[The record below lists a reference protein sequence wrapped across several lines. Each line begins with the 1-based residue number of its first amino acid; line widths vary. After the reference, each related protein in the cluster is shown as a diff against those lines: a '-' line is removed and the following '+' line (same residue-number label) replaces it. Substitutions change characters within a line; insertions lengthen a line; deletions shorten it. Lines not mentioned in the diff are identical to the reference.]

1 MNIIQTSSKLYRSL
15 SDLRKINLLPVFLL
29 IVIILIP
36 IIKLRAQ
43 DYPTGTLLPNYKE
56 RSVSR
61 DSLLL
66 SQNMA
71 AEDNESIDPNEYIVG
86 PGDKIFISINGL
98 EEIPL
103 NVRINHDGILYVPK
117 VGGIDLKNKTL
128 TEAKAKIIDAINKY
142 YKNVDVF
149 ISLINIRKIKVS
161 LVGDVVKPASFLLKG
176 NARLMDLIGS
186 SYGLNKTADYRNIK
200 IISKDNSEKK
210 YDLLSFIR
218 LGDKKDNPLLTDGD
232 IVLVDKVDET
242 ISIEGEVKFPGIY
255 EYVDGETI
263 ADFIKLSGGL
273 LNNAR
278 TDTIEVVSF
287 QPDGKSEVSKYYSY
301 DAIVTNQT
309 LLKNKDKI
317 LVRAIPD
324 YYNEKF
330 VKIKGYVKY
339 PGYYKIVENKTTLVD
354 VIKEAGGFR
363 KEASLADASL
373 TRTEGTKIDDP
384 EYDRLKTLPR
394 ADMTDDEYNYLKAKS
409 RQRVGRVVVDFVE
422 LFKKDDLKEN
432 VYLRK
437 GDSISVPEARNYVIL
452 LGQVV
457 NPGNVIYDPKL
468 TVDDYIK
475 LAGGFGWRAETGDVR
490 VIKANTGEWVDAD
503 DVDSLETG
511 DTILVPESPP
521 GPKFWD
527 VFTTSLTI
535 LGQVASI
542 IAATVAVIIATRK

>member
-1 MNIIQTSSKLYRSL
+1 MNIFQKSLKLHFIYKSLDKITLFPVILFFFLSSSLIKSQIQNYS
-15 SDLRKINLLPVFLL
+15 
-29 IVIILIP
+29 
-36 IIKLRAQ
+36 
-43 DYPTGTLLPNYKE
+43 GETLLPNYQE
-56 RSVSR
+56 RAMSK

-66 SQNMA
+66 SQNMSS
-71 AEDNESIDPNEYIVG
+71 EDNESINPDEYIVG

-128 TEAKAKIIDAINKY
+128 TEAKAKILDAINKY

-149 ISLINIRKIKVS
+149 ISLTNIRKIKVS
-161 LVGDVVKPASFLLKG
+161 LVGDVVKPASFILKG
-176 NARLMDLIGS
+176 NARLMDLISS
-186 SYGLNKTADYRNIK
+186 SYGLNKTADYRNIQ
-200 IISKDNSEKK
+200 IIHKDNSLKK

-218 LGDKKDNPLLTDGD
+218 LGEKYDDPLLTDGD
-232 IVLVDKVDET
+232 IVLVDKVDKT
-242 ISIEGEVKFPGIY
+242 ISIAGEVKFPGVY
-255 EYVDGETI
+255 EYVEGETI
-263 ADFIKLSGGL
+263 AGFIKLSGGL
-273 LNNAR
+273 LNDAR

-287 QPDGKSEVSKYYSY
+287 QPDGRSEISKYYSY
-301 DAIVTNQT
+301 DTLAADQI

-339 PGYYKIVENKTTLVD
+339 PGYYKIVENQTTLVD
-354 VIKEAGGFR
+354 VINEAGGFR

-373 TRTEGTKIDDP
+373 TRTEGTKVDDP
-384 EYDRLKTLPR
+384 EFDRLKTLPR

-409 RQRVGRVVVDFVE
+409 RQRIGRVVVDFVE
-422 LFKKDDLKEN
+422 LFKNHDLAEN
-432 VYLRK
+432 VLLRK

-457 NPGNVIYDPKL
+457 NPGNIIYDPKL
-468 TVDDYIK
+468 TVDDYIQ
-475 LAGGFGWRAETGDVR
+475 LAGGFGWRAEKGDVR
-490 VIKANTGEWVDAD
+490 VIKANTGEWIDAD

-511 DTILVPESPP
+511 DTIWIPETPP

-527 VFTTSLTI
+527 VFTSSLAV

>member
-1 MNIIQTSSKLYRSL
+1 MKIIQTKLKLHLLFKNLNIITLFLAVLSFFITSSLVKAQIQNYPGGT
-15 SDLRKINLLPVFLL
+15 ILP
-29 IVIILIP
+29 
-36 IIKLRAQ
+36 
-43 DYPTGTLLPNYKE
+43 DYQE
-56 RSVSR
+56 RNISR

-66 SQNMA
+66 NQT
-71 AEDNESIDPNEYIVG
+71 AEDNESIDPDEYIVG
-86 PGDKIFISINGL
+86 PGDKFFVSINGL

-103 NVRINHDGILYVPK
+103 NVRINHDGVLYIPK
-117 VGGIDLKNKTL
+117 VGGIDLKNQTL
-128 TEAKAKIIDAINKY
+128 TEAKGKILDAINKY

-149 ISLINIRKIKVS
+149 ISLTNIRKIKVS
-161 LVGDVVKPASFLLKG
+161 LVGDVVKPASFILKG
-176 NARLMDLIGS
+176 NARLMDLIS
-186 SYGLNKTADYRNIK
+186 NSYGLNKTADYRNIK
-200 IISKDNSEKK
+200 IIAKDNLQKK

-218 LGDKKDNPLLTDGD
+218 LGDKKDNPLLMDGD
-232 IVLVDKVDET
+232 VVLVDKVDKT
-242 ISIEGEVKFPGIY
+242 ISIAGEVKFPGIY
-255 EYVDGETI
+255 EFVDGETI
-263 ADFIKLSGGL
+263 TDFINLSGGL
-273 LNNAR
+273 LNDAR

-287 QPDGKSEVSKYYSY
+287 QPDGKSETSKYYSY
-301 DAIVTNQT
+301 NDLAANQS

-317 LVRAIPD
+317 LIRAIPD

-354 VIKEAGGFR
+354 VINEAGGFR

-373 TRTEGTKIDDP
+373 TRTEGTKVDDP

-394 ADMTDDEYNYLKAKS
+394 ADMSDDEYNYLKAKS
-409 RQRVGRVVVDFVE
+409 RQRIGRVVVDFVE
-422 LFKKDDLKEN
+422 LFKKGDMKEN
-432 VYLRK
+432 VLLRK

-468 TVDDYIK
+468 TVDDYIQ
-475 LAGGFGWRAETGDVR
+475 LAGGFGWRAEEGDVR

-503 DVDSLETG
+503 EVDSLEPG
-511 DTILVPESPP
+511 DTIWIPETPP

-527 VFTTSLTI
+527 VFTTSLAI

-542 IAATVAVIIATRK
+542 IAATIAVIIATRK

>member
-1 MNIIQTSSKLYRSL
+1 MNIFQTNSKLYL
-15 SDLRKINLLPVFLL
+15 SSKDIYKFTFSVILFLFLSAPV
-29 IVIILIP
+29 
-36 IIKLRAQ
+36 IKSQVRNSRLE
-43 DYPTGTLLPNYKE
+43 TVLPNYQE
-56 RSVSR
+56 RSVSK

-71 AEDNESIDPNEYIVG
+71 EDNESIDPDEYVVG

-98 EEIPL
+98 EEIPI
-103 NVRINHDGILYVPK
+103 NSRINHDGILYVPK
-117 VGGIDLKNKTL
+117 VGGINLKNKTL
-128 TEAKAKIIDAINKY
+128 TEAKAAILDAINKY

-149 ISLINIRKIKVS
+149 ISLTNIRRIKVS
-161 LVGDVVKPASFLLKG
+161 LVGDVVKPASFILKG
-176 NARLMDLIGS
+176 NARLMDLIS
-186 SYGLNKTADYRNIK
+186 NSYGLNKTADYRNIK
-200 IISKDNSEKK
+200 IINKDSSVDK

-218 LGDKKDNPLLTDGD
+218 LGDEKDNPLLMDGD
-232 IVLVDKVDET
+232 VVLIDKVDKT

-255 EYVDGETI
+255 EYVKGETI

-273 LNNAR
+273 LNDALK
-278 TDTIEVVSF
+278 DTIEVVSF
-287 QPDGKSEVSKYYSY
+287 LPNGISEISRYYSY
-301 DAIVTNQT
+301 DTLATNQN

-317 LVRAIPD
+317 IVRAIPD
-324 YYNEKF
+324 YFNEKF

-339 PGYYKIVENKTTLVD
+339 PGYYKIVENQTTLAD
-354 VIKEAGGFR
+354 VINEAGGFR

-373 TRTEGTKIDDP
+373 TRTEGTKVDDP

-422 LFKKDDLKEN
+422 LFKKGDMKEN
-432 VYLRK
+432 VLLRK
-437 GDSISVPEARNYVIL
+437 GDSISVPESRNYVIL

-457 NPGNVIYDPKL
+457 NPGNIIYDPKL
-468 TVDDYIK
+468 TVDDYIQ
-475 LAGGFGWRAETGDVR
+475 LAGGFGWRAEKGDVR

-511 DTILVPESPP
+511 DTIWIPETPP

-527 VFTTSLTI
+527 VFTSSLTI
-535 LGQVASI
+535 LGQVAAI
-542 IAATVAVIIATRK
+542 VAATVAVIIATRK

>member
-1 MNIIQTSSKLYRSL
+1 MNIFHKSLKLYFIYKHL
-15 SDLRKINLLPVFLL
+15 DKITLFNVIF
-29 IVIILIP
+29 IILLSSVLL
-36 IIKLRAQ
+36 KSQ
-43 DYPTGTLLPNYKE
+43 TQNYSSGTLLPNYQE
-56 RSVSR
+56 RAMSK

-66 SQNMA
+66 NQKIPE
-71 AEDNESIDPNEYIVG
+71 EDNESIDPDEYIVG

-117 VGGIDLKNKTL
+117 VGGIELKNKTL
-128 TEAKAKIIDAINKY
+128 TEAKAKILEAINRY

-161 LVGDVVKPASFLLKG
+161 LVGNVVKPASFILKG
-176 NARLMDLIGS
+176 NARLMDLIGT
-186 SYGLNKTADYRNIK
+186 SYGLNKTADYRNIQ
-200 IISKDNSEKK
+200 IIRRDSSRRK

-218 LGDKKDNPLLTDGD
+218 LGNKTDNPLLMDGD
-232 IVLVDKVDET
+232 IVLVDKVDKT
-242 ISIEGEVKFPGIY
+242 ISISGEVKFPGIY
-255 EYVDGETI
+255 EYIEGETI

-273 LNNAR
+273 LDDAR

-287 QPDGKSEVSKYYSY
+287 QPDGRSEISRYYSY
-301 DAIVTNQT
+301 DTISEEQI
-309 LLKNKDKI
+309 LLKNRDKI

-330 VKIKGYVKY
+330 VEIKGYVKY
-339 PGYYKIVENKTTLVD
+339 PGFYKIVENQTTLVD
-354 VIKEAGGFR
+354 IINEAGGFR

-373 TRTEGTKIDDP
+373 TRTEGTKVDDP

-394 ADMTDDEYNYLKAKS
+394 ADMSDDEYNYLKAKS

-422 LFKKDDLKEN
+422 LFKNHDLAEN
-432 VYLRK
+432 VLLRK

-468 TVDDYIK
+468 TVDDYIQ
-475 LAGGFGWRAETGDVR
+475 LAGGFGWRAEKGDVR
-490 VIKANTGEWVDAD
+490 VIKANTGEWIDAD
-503 DVDSLETG
+503 DIDSLETG
-511 DTILVPESPP
+511 DTIWVPETPP

-527 VFTTSLTI
+527 VFTSSLAV

-542 IAATVAVIIATRK
+542 VAATVAVVIATRK